1 MTILYRFDMS
11 ELSKIQTPEPSP
23 GQILLAVAQGGITSE
38 NVGVV
43 EKIIQ
48 LQRELRAEDA
58 KREFAQALAA
68 FQAETGQIQ
77 AMTAVNKAESKGGGV
92 MYKYAKLEQIMRTV
106 QPLLAKHGFSHSF
119 DTITDEG
126 SITAIFEL
134 THRGGHSKQN
144 RFTSRI
150 PKGLNT
156 NAAQDDMG
164 GKSYAKRGA
173 LCDGLGIVIS
183 NDNDARTVDHGE
195 FVPAKVAGDLR
206 MRLMKTKRADRE
218 AATLKWL
225 GAPDWESI
233 PLHKLGALEAQI
245 EKAEKETEAQQLV
258 PEDEGWK

>member
-1 MTILYRFDMS
+1 MS

-68 FQAETGQIQ
+68 LQAETGQIQ
-77 AMTAVNKAESKGGGV
+77 AMNPVKKANGDV
-92 MYKYAKLEQIMRTV
+92 MYKYAKLEDIMAKV
-106 QPLLAKHGFSHSF
+106 QPLLSRHGFSHSF
-119 DTITDEG
+119 DTITGEG
-126 SITAIFEL
+126 TITAILEL
-134 THRGGHSKQN
+134 THAGGHSKRNQFQC
-144 RFTSRI
+144 RVS
-150 PKGLNT
+150 KGQAT
-156 NAAQDDMG
+156 NASQDDMG
-164 GKSYAKRGA
+164 AKSYAKRGA

-183 NDNDARTVDHGE
+183 NDNDARTAGHGE
-195 FVPAKVAGDLR
+195 FVSAEIAGNLRLRLVKTAKFA
-206 MRLMKTKRADRE
+206 RE
-218 AATLKWL
+218 PKLLQWL
-225 GAPDWESI
+225 GATSWENIPAHRLPD
-233 PLHKLGALEAQI
+233 LQRQI